1 MEEKVMTLEELADY
15 ASSARKEY
23 EKGARCK
30 KDENVRKIIKTIID
44 KVKAQ
49 GTVMITEIGDAG
61 TLFLN
66 DSKIEEAENI
76 SVKEI
81 NKAIDRIPALLAEL
95 KEEEKRIFVTFRRS
109 EINNK

>member
-1 MEEKVMTLEELADY
+1 MEEKAMTFEELAEY
-15 ASSARKEY
+15 ASDARKEY
-23 EKGARCK
+23 EKEACCK

-81 NKAIDRIPALLAEL
+81 NKAIDHIPALSTEL

-109 EINNK
+109 